1 MELKIVIIVVV
12 VLLLILFLIYNY
24 LVKLSN
30 RCNNAWS
37 NIDNQLK
44 RRIDLAKAVFKG
56 IIAFINLAHNHG

>member
-1 MELKIVIIVVV
+1 MEFKIIIIVVV

-44 RRIDLAKAVFKG
+44 RRIG
-56 IIAFINLAHNHG
+56 TR